1 MMRGAP
7 ILPPGSPHVT
17 LYTRKGCHLCD
28 VARLQLRALQ
38 QTLPFH
44 IDEVNIEGDEAL
56 ERKYLLEIPVVEIAG
71 EVVSQGQIDLG
82 VVRPAIINA
91 RLGKTLGQELG

>member
-7 ILPPGSPHVT
+7 ILPEESPHVT
-17 LYTRKGCHLCD
+17 LYGRKGCHLCD

-44 IDEVNIEGDEAL
+44 IDDVNIEGDEEL
-56 ERKYLLEIPVVEIAG
+56 ERKYMLEIPVIEIGGA
-71 EVVSQGQIDLG
+71 VVSQGQIDLG
-82 VVRPAIINA
+82 VVRAAIIDA
-91 RLGKTLGQELG
+91 RLGKTLGQGL

>member
-7 ILPPGSPHVT
+7 ILPPGSPHLT

-44 IDEVNIEGDEAL
+44 IDETNIEGDEEL
-56 ERKYLLEIPVVEIAG
+56 ERKYMLEIPVIEVAG
-71 EVVSQGQIDLG
+71 EVVAQGQIDLG
-82 VVRPAIINA
+82 AVRAAIINA
-91 RLGKTLGQELG
+91 RLGKTLGQDLG